1 MTQTTKVSL
10 RGLYKIFGNDDKSAL
25 ANVKAGMGKEELLAS
40 HKHVL
45 GLQDINVEMQA
56 GEITVVM
63 GLSGSGKSTLI
74 RHLNRLIEPTDG
86 EILVDGVDVMNLST
100 TDLRFMRQN
109 KMSMVFQK
117 FALLPHRTV
126 LQNAAMALDIKG
138 RPTEEQEQEAKIWL
152 ARVGLGGFEN
162 H

>member
-10 RGLYKIFGNDDKSAL
+10 RGLYKIFGHDDRSVL
-25 ANVKAGMGKEELLAS
+25 PHVKDGMGKEELLTT

-86 EILVDGVDVMNLST
+86 
-100 TDLRFMRQN
+100 
-109 KMSMVFQK
+109 
-117 FALLPHRTV
+117 
-126 LQNAAMALDIKG
+126 
-138 RPTEEQEQEAKIWL
+138 
-152 ARVGLGGFEN
+152 
-162 H
+162 

>member
-10 RGLYKIFGNDDKSAL
+10 RGLYKIFGHDDRSVL
-25 ANVKAGMGKEELLAS
+25 QHVKDGMGKEELLTTN
-40 HKHVL
+40 KHVL

-86 EILVDGVDVMNLST
+86 
-100 TDLRFMRQN
+100 
-109 KMSMVFQK
+109 
-117 FALLPHRTV
+117 
-126 LQNAAMALDIKG
+126 
-138 RPTEEQEQEAKIWL
+138 
-152 ARVGLGGFEN
+152 
-162 H
+162 